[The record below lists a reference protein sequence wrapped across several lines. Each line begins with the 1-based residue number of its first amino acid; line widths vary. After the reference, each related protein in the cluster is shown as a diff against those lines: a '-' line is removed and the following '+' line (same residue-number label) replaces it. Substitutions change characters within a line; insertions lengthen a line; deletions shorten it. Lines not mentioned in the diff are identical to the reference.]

1 MKPRAALI
9 GLAAALGL
17 AGGFYGL
24 RAWQL
29 RPGPRVLV
37 EGGDAGGLPRAQP
50 ESEHFDANG
59 LQHAAQDPAADGLE
73 AFVVM
78 RNGHIVFERYGHGL
92 AGDSVVDSGAFA
104 QALVALLTG
113 SALQEGALSAQAIN
127 GFDANRLRA
136 AMELGAHQPY
146 ALYLSRKLWRRLNA
160 APAWIELPRAGA
172 PAPAE
177 CCLHARVLD
186 WLRVAEVLLDDGR
199 FEGTQ
204 VVPRGWVERMLRP
217 VSADGQH
224 GFGVEL
230 GAPAHDGAAFAAAG
244 VFWLRGPGHWR
255 LWLVPP
261 LKLAVLFGADAPKR
275 SDAAPPWDE
284 SSLPNLV
291 IRTLPG
297 VPAATDDASMLQ
309 RLVPGH

>member
-1 MKPRAALI
+1 MKARTALIALGAALC
-9 GLAAALGL
+9 L
-17 AGGFYGL
+17 AGALYGL

-29 RPGPRVLV
+29 RPGPRVVV
-37 EGGDAGGLPRAQP
+37 EGGDAGGLPRAQS
-50 ESEHFDANG
+50 ESERFDAKG
-59 LQHAAQDPAADGLE
+59 LEQAAQDAAAEGLQ
-73 AFVVM
+73 ALVVT
-78 RNGHIVFERYGHGL
+78 RNGHVVFERYGHGL

-104 QALVALLTG
+104 QALVALLAG
-113 SALQEGALSAQAIN
+113 SALQEGVLSAQAIN

-136 AMELGAHQPY
+136 AIELGSHQPY

-160 APAWIELPRAGA
+160 AAAWIELPRSGA
-172 PAPAE
+172 PAPAD
-177 CCLHARVLD
+177 CCFHARVLD
-186 WLRVAEVLLDDGR
+186 WLRVAELLLDDGR

-230 GAPAHDGAAFAAAG
+230 GAAGHDGVAFAAAG

-255 LWLVPP
+255 LWLMPQ
-261 LKLAVLFGADAPKR
+261 LKLAVLFGADAPRR
-275 SDAAPPWDE
+275 SDTAPPWDE
-284 SSLPNLV
+284 SRLPNLV
-291 IRTLPG
+291 IRSLPG
-297 VPAATDDASMLQ
+297 VPATTDDASLLQ